1 MVVDNAHLAE
11 LHTIQKLSAKLTS
24 MLRSPFASCFA
35 KKPEEGV
42 VGAGVA
48 KRDLNKFYV
57 LKGIIGKGGFGTV
70 YAGVRRKDRLK
81 VAVKE
86 LPKAKVFRMSR
97 DGTIPLEIHLMQQ
110 VADIP
115 GVVRILD
122 FFDMGQSYFI
132 VMERFNSKDLFDFIS
147 ENGPLG
153 EQLGRKLFRQVVDTV
168 IACHAKGVLHRDIK
182 DENILID
189 LSTHQL
195 RLIDFGSGTYLH
207 DGIYTDF
214 EGTRVYSPPEWI
226 RYRRYRAEGLTVWSL
241 GILLYDMLY
250 GDVPYETDHEIREGV
265 IPWREDIKVS
275 NQVRDLIEKC
285 LAPEPEDRPSLLSLR
300 NHPWLTRPQTD
311 NDNQVTGNASDAQ
324 VSSWTSDK
332 CPVGSIVDHQ
342 GNWIVKPEVD
352 QTSVRQSSLHI
363 WDKHLNESNNLPV
376 SV

>member
-195 RLIDFGSGTYLH
+195 RLIDFGSGTYLR

-226 RYRRYRAEGLTVWSL
+226 RYRRYKAEGLTVWSL
-241 GILLYDMLY
+241 GILLYDMLC
-250 GDVPYETDHEIREGV
+250 GDVPYETDQQILEAQLVWYPQLNLSTEAKQLIAACLNPNPEQR
-265 IPWREDIKVS
+265 IS
-275 NQVRDLIEKC
+275 LNQ
-285 LAPEPEDRPSLLSLR
+285 LA
-300 NHPWLTRPQTD
+300 NHSWLKT
-311 NDNQVTGNASDAQ
+311 AS
-324 VSSWTSDK
+324 SSQPVPGANLNCSAAAELMASATS
-332 CPVGSIVDHQ
+332 
-342 GNWIVKPEVD
+342 
-352 QTSVRQSSLHI
+352 SSSSSSSSSM
-363 WDKHLNESNNLPV
+363 ESNNSMMAV
-376 SV
+376 SI

>member
-1 MVVDNAHLAE
+1 MSVCGE
-11 LHTIQKLSAKLTS
+11 RMKLKNIFSLS
-24 MLRSPFASCFA
+24 SRRST
-35 KKPEEGV
+35 
-42 VGAGVA
+42 VGRLGSDILDFQAQY
-48 KRDLNKFYV
+48 R
-57 LKGIIGKGGFGTV
+57 LKGVLGKGGFGVV
-70 YAGVRRKDRLK
+70 YAATRKNDSVQ

-86 LPKAKVFRMSR
+86 VSKDKVLEFTENGGSKV
-97 DGTIPLEIHLMQQ
+97 PLEVVLMQQ

-195 RLIDFGSGTYLH
+195 RLIDFGSGTYLR

-226 RYRRYRAEGLTVWSL
+226 RYRRYKAEGLTVWSL
-241 GILLYDMLY
+241 GILLYDMLC
-250 GDVPYETDHEIREGV
+250 GDVPYETDQQILEAQLVWYPQLNLSTEAKQLIAACLNPNPEQR
-265 IPWREDIKVS
+265 IS
-275 NQVRDLIEKC
+275 LNQ
-285 LAPEPEDRPSLLSLR
+285 LA
-300 NHPWLTRPQTD
+300 NHSWLKT
-311 NDNQVTGNASDAQ
+311 AS
-324 VSSWTSDK
+324 SSQPVPGANLNCSAAAELMASATS
-332 CPVGSIVDHQ
+332 
-342 GNWIVKPEVD
+342 
-352 QTSVRQSSLHI
+352 SSSSSSSSSM
-363 WDKHLNESNNLPV
+363 ESNNSMMAV
-376 SV
+376 SI